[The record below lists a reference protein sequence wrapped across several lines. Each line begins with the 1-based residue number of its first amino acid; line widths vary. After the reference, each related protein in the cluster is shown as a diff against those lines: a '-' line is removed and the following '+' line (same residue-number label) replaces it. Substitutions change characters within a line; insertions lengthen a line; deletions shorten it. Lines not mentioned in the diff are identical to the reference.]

1 MDWIQDISAI
11 VIAFGGL
18 ELLKW
23 LYTRKSKS
31 RMAEAEAELAKLKAD
46 KEEFH
51 FLRERID
58 FLNKDIES
66 YQITARETRKQYD
79 EQTQHVRTLNQKLI
93 DKEQENGDLKAK
105 IAELLAERKM
115 KLCERRG
122 CEKRQPQSGY

>member
-31 RMAEAEAELAKLKAD
+31 RVAEAEAELAQLKAD
-46 KEEFH
+46 KEQYH
-51 FLRERID
+51 FLRERIEA
-58 FLNKDIES
+58 LNKDIAS
-66 YQITARETRKQYD
+66 YQQSARDTRQQYD

-122 CEKRQPQSGY
+122 CGDRQPQSGY